1 MSRDVV
7 FDESKFVYLAKPNVS
22 KLDIVFPPNLI
33 SFPKTNNSDEVHDG
47 EPIEPSNNESTS
59 RT

>member
-1 MSRDVV
+1 
-7 FDESKFVYLAKPNVS
+7 
-22 KLDIVFPPNLI
+22 VFPPNPI

-47 EPIEPSNNESTS
+47 EPIEPDNDESTS